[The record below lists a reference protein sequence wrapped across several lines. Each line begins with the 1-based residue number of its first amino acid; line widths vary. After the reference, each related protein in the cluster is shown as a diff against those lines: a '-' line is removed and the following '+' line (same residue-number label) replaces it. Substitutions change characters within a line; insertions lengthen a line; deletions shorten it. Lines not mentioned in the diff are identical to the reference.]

1 MNITKLPNRLVSRLL
16 YKTQLIA
23 ALGSLT
29 LTLLV
34 LAACAPDGRL
44 TSPQVVATSFSPTK
58 TYTPMDPTPP
68 STPERS
74 SQFEARTIIPETII
88 HDKVAKMTKTPQI
101 PRPPGSTENQLVVSA
116 KEDLANRLGIPIEEI
131 ELITMEAVTWPDGSL
146 GCPESGVEYIQV
158 QREGARIRLRAEK
171 RIYQYHSGGGRPPF
185 LCEHPSVD
193 KDLPPPSGFGNE

>member
-1 MNITKLPNRLVSRLL
+1 MKITKLPNKLLSRLL
-16 YKTQLIA
+16 YKTKLLA

-58 TYTPMDPTPP
+58 TFTPMEPIPL
-68 STPERS
+68 STSERS

-101 PRPPGSTENQLVVSA
+101 PPPPGSTENQLIVSA
-116 KEDLANRLGIPIEEI
+116 KADLAERLGIQLGEIVLLSMEE
-131 ELITMEAVTWPDGSL
+131 VTWRDGSL
-146 GCPESGVEYIQV
+146 GCPKPGMQYTQALVDGTLIVLSVDGRQY
-158 QREGARIRLRAEK
+158 R
-171 RIYQYHSGGGRPPF
+171 YHSGRGGTPF
-185 LCEHPSVD
+185 LCENKPD
-193 KDLPPPSGFGNE
+193 PPLPPDLGND